1 MKVDDNL
8 HKQAGKM
15 GRLESE
21 QSLNDLSD
29 FHTFKKHALLNQLFT
44 YATHYDLYGAHE

>member
-8 HKQAGKM
+8 HKQGGSK
-15 GRLESE
+15 GRLENE

-29 FHTFKKHALLNQLFT
+29 FRTCSFKLSLLV
-44 YATHYDLYGAHE
+44 